1 MTSFSSLSRRIVNE
15 IRGPVN
21 HRIVYIH
28 IPKCAG
34 SSIKRAICANYFTA
48 DLRKDRSIVT
58 IEPAASSFVAN
69 IINNTNYPYDESD
82 DFSIFKFRESLLLY
96 FLNQK
101 NIKPNFIHGH
111 ITFSE
116 LAYKQFKEEISFIT
130 ILRDPIDRW
139 ISTYFYNRYKDSD
152 HYKMDI
158 DIEKYLDSPFGK
170 AQGYTYVKFLGG
182 AHENRDYTSTESI
195 GMAIQNIRKFK
206 LVALLEDQEN
216 MLEQFKQN
224 FNFELDLEVRNAS
237 PKSHSYQKS
246 VITPQVMEAIKE
258 ICRPDSEIY
267 DYVKNNLK
275 MTEARALG

>member
-1 MTSFSSLSRRIVNE
+1 MTSFRSISRRIVNE
-15 IRGPVN
+15 IRGPVK

-48 DLRKDRSIVT
+48 DPRKDRSIFTV
-58 IEPAASSFVAN
+58 EPAASSLVAN

-96 FLNQK
+96 FMNQK
-101 NIKPNFIHGH
+101 SIKPKFIHGH

-116 LAYKQFKEEISFIT
+116 LAYQLFKDEFSFIT
-130 ILRDPIDRW
+130 ILRDPVDRW

-152 HYKMDI
+152 HYKMDL
-158 DIEKYLDSPFGK
+158 DIEKYIDSPFGK
-170 AQGYTYVKFLGG
+170 AQGYTYVKFLRGVQ
-182 AHENRDYTSTESI
+182 ENRDYTSRESI
-195 GMAIQNIRKFK
+195 EMAIQNIRKFK
-206 LVALLEDQEN
+206 MVAILEEQEN
-216 MLEQFKQN
+216 MLEQFRQN
-224 FNFELDLEVRNAS
+224 FNFELNLEVRNAS

-246 VITPQVMEAIKE
+246 VITPEIMEAIKE

-267 DYVKNNLK
+267 DYVRSNLK
-275 MTEARALG
+275 MAEARALG